1 MCLYEPINGDYP
13 TESFCNIHGSSC
25 EGCSYKY
32 DESLAE
38 DAIREDNNASE
49 NL

>member
-13 TESFCNIHGSSC
+13 TVKFCNEYITCKSC
-25 EGCSYKY
+25 PYHY
-32 DESLAE
+32 DEDVKKE
-38 DAIREDNNASE
+38 NKNASE

>member
-13 TESFCNIHGSSC
+13 TESFCNRHGLSC
-25 EGCSYKY
+25 EGCPYHY
-32 DESLAE
+32 NQTLETE
-38 DAIREDNNASE
+38 DSNASE

>member
-13 TESFCNIHGSSC
+13 TNAFCDLHGPNC

-32 DESLAE
+32 YESLAE
-38 DAIREDNNASE
+38 DTLQEDNNASE

>member
-13 TESFCNIHGSSC
+13 TVEFCNEYITCKSC
-25 EGCSYKY
+25 PYYYG
-32 DESLAE
+32 E
-38 DAIREDNNASE
+38 DVKKENDDASE